1 MLTYFMLNFLTKK
14 KKFVFVHIP
23 CVLSFFLAFTCVQKL
38 VSLPANERVGIT
50 KNTEELKIPHGR
62 HISISL
68 PNPKPWFTYIP
79 KK

>member
-1 MLTYFMLNFLTKK
+1 MLNFLTKK
-14 KKFVFVHIP
+14 KVCFCTYSLCALI
-23 CVLSFFLAFTCVQKL
+23 LLGFLPGTCVQKL
-38 VSLPANERVGIT
+38 VSLLANERVGIT